1 MLGGKNKIPFK
12 VDSTRYKIS
21 QIKTVYERH
30 NDENLKVWTK
40 SRWKKA
46 KVIRKEIDLLYE
58 VTYKGDPTIYYF
70 NRNHLHKILGE
81 EKLQDTYLL
90 LTGDLIPFARKTFKD
105 TSLFSYR
112 DIEDVKES
120 NSTDNYAY
128 EIEVKSSMYMLENGL
143 YVWNANYYREDF

>member
-1 MLGGKNKIPFK
+1 
-12 VDSTRYKIS
+12 
-21 QIKTVYERH
+21 
-30 NDENLKVWTK
+30 
-40 SRWKKA
+40 
-46 KVIRKEIDLLYE
+46 
-58 VTYKGDPTIYYF
+58 
-70 NRNHLHKILGE
+70 LHKILGE